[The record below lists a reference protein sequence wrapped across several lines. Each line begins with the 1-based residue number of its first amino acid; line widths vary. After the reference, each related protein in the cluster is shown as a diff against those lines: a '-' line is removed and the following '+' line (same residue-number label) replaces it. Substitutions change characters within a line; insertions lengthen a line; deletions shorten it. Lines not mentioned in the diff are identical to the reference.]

1 MKSQQEIDA
10 WSHYWHA
17 DRLDSCIA
25 GRGEE
30 DEKGLQ
36 TLWRNFLD
44 LVPNKGK
51 VLDLA
56 CGNGAVSIRLL
67 KAAHTAG
74 KSINVSAVDLAD
86 IDPNN
91 FVNTK
96 GLAGKVTFRGKTDIT
111 NLPYGDL
118 AFEAAV
124 SQFGFEY
131 AVSDRACTELLRIL
145 KPGGVFQ
152 LLLHHKNSALVAPN
166 VAQIEEIDRL
176 LAPHGVAES
185 ICTFLEASQAS
196 QKKAFAAL
204 EESGRVVT
212 EYFSGE
218 LPRITQQIF
227 SAVRQLIE
235 RRDLKQDVRIA
246 AAKDMKVRLE
256 HERERMR
263 QLGNAALSQQS
274 VQTLTGVL
282 EKAGAFDV
290 SAEEFTIGQ
299 DNALLGW
306 LVKGQKA

>member
-25 GRGEE
+25 GRGAE
-30 DEKGLQ
+30 DEKYLQ
-36 TLWRNFLD
+36 TLWQNFLD
-44 LVPNKGK
+44 HIPNESK

-56 CGNGAVSIRLL
+56 CGNGAVSVRLL
-67 KAAHTAG
+67 KAAQTAG
-74 KSINVSAVDLAD
+74 KSINLSAVDLAD
-86 IDPNN
+86 IDPDN

-96 GLAGKVTFRGKTDIT
+96 GLTGQISFRGKVDIT
-111 NLPYGDL
+111 DLPYESL

-131 AVSDRACTELLRIL
+131 AEKSRACTELLRIL
-145 KPGGVFQ
+145 KPGGAFQ

-176 LAPHGVAES
+176 LAPQGIVER
-185 ICTFLEASQAS
+185 ICAFLEASQVS

-235 RRDLKQDVRIA
+235 RRDLKSDVRLA
-246 AAKDMKVRLE
+246 AAKDMKIRLE

-263 QLGNAALSQQS
+263 QLGHAALSQQS
-274 VQTLTGVL
+274 VQTLTGMF
-282 EKAGAFDV
+282 EKAGARDV
-290 SAEEFTIGQ
+290 SAEEFIIGQ

-306 LVKGQKA
+306 LVKGQKT